1 VDVVM
6 TDSIFIEERAKE
18 IFDKFKNFIPEEH
31 QSAVLNELVLGMLKC
46 HIDVVQNTSEED
58 DE

>member
-1 VDVVM
+1 M